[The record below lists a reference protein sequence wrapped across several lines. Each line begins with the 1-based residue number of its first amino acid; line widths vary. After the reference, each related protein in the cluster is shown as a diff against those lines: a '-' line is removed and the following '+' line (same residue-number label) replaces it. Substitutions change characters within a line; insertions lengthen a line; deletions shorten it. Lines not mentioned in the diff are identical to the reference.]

1 MKIQIPDILLKQAQ
15 ELEDYYEK
23 HYPALAPL
31 AKQCFLNTLE
41 TTIQQLEDGSYFVI
55 TGDIPAMWLRD
66 SAAQVKPYVR
76 YASEDL
82 YLQQILEGILQRQ
95 AIYVSA
101 DPYANAFNA
110 GPDGAGHHDDTDED
124 SPWVWERKYEI
135 DSLCAPVY
143 LGYEYW
149 KETGI
154 DRIFTS
160 EFYQMLK
167 NMVKTFRIEQNHEES
182 SYYFRRYD
190 CPKHDALLNKGKGR
204 PVNVTGMTWS
214 GFRPS
219 DDACKFGY
227 LIPSNMMAVVALK
240 YACEI
245 LDTVYNDQKLAEHCR
260 ELITEIQ
267 YGIEDYAIVHHPE
280 YGDIYAYET
289 DGFGNYC
296 LMDDANSPSLMA
308 MPYLKYC
315 DRDDPIYQNTR
326 KFILSK
332 ENPYYHE
339 GTYAK
344 GIGSPHTPA
353 GTVWHIGIIMQA
365 LTSDNRDEILDCLEM
380 LSKTHAGT
388 NYMHESFDPN
398 CPETYTRPW
407 FAWANTLF
415 AQLLDELR
423 IKGFFER

>member
-1 MKIQIPDILLKQAQ
+1 MA
-15 ELEDYYEK
+15 
-23 HYPALAPL
+23 ALTPTTNRETIFACARVHHRRVLRL
-31 AKQCFLNTLE
+31 AKRATHLE
-41 TTIQQLEDGSYFVI
+41 NSWKTPENSLGSIDG
-55 TGDIPAMWLRD
+55 
-66 SAAQVKPYVR
+66 
-76 YASEDL
+76 
-82 YLQQILEGILQRQ
+82 
-95 AIYVSA
+95 
-101 DPYANAFNA
+101 
-110 GPDGAGHHDDTDED
+110 
-124 SPWVWERKYEI
+124 
-135 DSLCAPVY
+135 
-143 LGYEYW
+143 
-149 KETGI
+149 
-154 DRIFTS
+154 
-160 EFYQMLK
+160 
-167 NMVKTFRIEQNHEES
+167 
-182 SYYFRRYD
+182 
-190 CPKHDALLNKGKGR
+190 
-204 PVNVTGMTWS
+204 
-214 GFRPS
+214 
-219 DDACKFGY
+219 
-227 LIPSNMMAVVALK
+227 
-240 YACEI
+240 
-245 LDTVYNDQKLAEHCR
+245 EHCR